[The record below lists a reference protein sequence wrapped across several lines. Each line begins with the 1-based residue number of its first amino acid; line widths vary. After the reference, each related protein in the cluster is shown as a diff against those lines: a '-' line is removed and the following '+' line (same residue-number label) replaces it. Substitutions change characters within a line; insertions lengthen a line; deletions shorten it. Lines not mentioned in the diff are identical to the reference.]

1 MKKLLIS
8 CIAILSLSGC
18 ALWMA
23 SYDSNEYLL
32 VTKVRTIAET
42 TNCDN
47 PLNTAGNIETMYIN
61 AKEFKNFAQYIPR
74 NQATIDLSNNLFILV
89 DELHK
94 KESFS
99 PAYCKIKLNII
110 SKSAEQI
117 QQVVGS
123 KPR

>member
-1 MKKLLIS
+1 MKRIITILFLLQ
-8 CIAILSLSGC
+8 LSGC

-32 VTKVRTIAET
+32 VTKIRTVAEN
-42 TNCDN
+42 TNCGN
-47 PLNTAGNIETMYIN
+47 PINTASNIETMYID
-61 AKEFKNFAQYIPR
+61 ASQFKNFAQYIPR
-74 NQATIDLSNNLFILV
+74 NQATIDLSNNLYVLV

-94 KESFS
+94 KENLS

>member
-8 CIAILSLSGC
+8 CSFVLLSGC
-18 ALWMA
+18 SLWMA
-23 SYDSNEYLL
+23 NYDSGEYSL
-32 VTKVRTIAET
+32 VNRVRTIAEVGS
-42 TNCDN
+42 CDKATVTELYN
-47 PLNTAGNIETMYIN
+47 N
-61 AKEFKNFAQYIPR
+61 AAEFKNFAQYIPR
-74 NQATIDLSNNLFILV
+74 NQATIDLSKNLYILV
-89 DELHK
+89 DELYK
-94 KESFS
+94 KENPS